1 MSILFNESE
10 SNFDEIHNFLSEDFS
25 HLEYPPSLFL
35 NQKRE
40 REKYENELIFC
51 DENQKDKESK
61 EIFDFLQAE
70 EMKQFPEKEEK
81 DEKLISYDII
91 NKPKKIFK
99 EIYPEI
105 HLFEKAEIN
114 IDEIIPTYSKYD
126 FSKRRRSKIKLRKY
140 LKKHNILVKMK
151 TAFINTYL
159 LKAYNK
165 KIKEA
170 GYNTLFGKLPHRFVI
185 NVSKGLNKVFMQKTL
200 FQILKEEE
208 TYAKKE
214 KTKDQISK
222 KKEKDTKEPENTNFN
237 RNLNIVNQ
245 IEKGEN
251 PELILILNTKICHL
265 FDEYLNSEDF
275 LITEIN
281 RLKTKTSKIEK
292 DDYYLAKYI
301 YVSKHLKYFC

>member
-10 SNFDEIHNFLSEDFS
+10 SNFNEIHNFLSEDFS
-25 HLEYPPSLFL
+25 HLEYPPSPFL

-40 REKYENELIFC
+40 REKYEDELIFR

-126 FSKRRRSKIKLRKY
+126 FSKRRRSKKKLRKY
-140 LKKHNILVKMK
+140 LQKHNILVKMK

-292 DDYYLAKYI
+292 DDYYLAKHI
-301 YVSKHLKYFC
+301 YVSKHYFC

>member
-140 LKKHNILVKMK
+140 MQKHNILVKMK

-265 FDEYLNSEDF
+265 FDEYLN
-275 LITEIN
+275 
-281 RLKTKTSKIEK
+281 
-292 DDYYLAKYI
+292 
-301 YVSKHLKYFC
+301 

>member
-81 DEKLISYDII
+81 DEKSISHDTT

-126 FSKRRRSKIKLRKY
+126 FSKRRRSKIKLPKY
-140 LKKHNILVKMK
+140 LQKHNILVKNK

-165 KIKEA
+165 K
-170 GYNTLFGKLPHRFVI
+170 
-185 NVSKGLNKVFMQKTL
+185 
-200 FQILKEEE
+200 
-208 TYAKKE
+208 
-214 KTKDQISK
+214 K
-222 KKEKDTKEPENTNFN
+222 KKLDIILYLEN
-237 RNLNIVNQ
+237 
-245 IEKGEN
+245 
-251 PELILILNTKICHL
+251 
-265 FDEYLNSEDF
+265 F
-275 LITEIN
+275 LTD
-281 RLKTKTSKIEK
+281 L
-292 DDYYLAKYI
+292 L
-301 YVSKHLKYFC
+301 

>member
-200 FQILKEEE
+200 GQILKEEE

>member
-140 LKKHNILVKMK
+140 LQKHNILVKMK

-200 FQILKEEE
+200 GQILKEEE

-301 YVSKHLKYFC
+301 YVSKHWKYFC

>member
-1 MSILFNESE
+1 MSILFDENE
-10 SNFDEIHNFLSEDFS
+10 SNFDEIYNFLSDDFS
-25 HLEYPPSLFL
+25 HLEYPPSPFL
-35 NQKRE
+35 NRKRE
-40 REKYENELIFC
+40 REKYENELIFR

-91 NKPKKIFK
+91 NEPKKIFK
-99 EIYPEI
+99 EVYPEI

-140 LKKHNILVKMK
+140 LQKHNILVKMK

-200 FQILKEEE
+200 GQILKERE

-214 KTKDQISK
+214 KTQGQTPKE
-222 KKEKDTKEPENTNFN
+222 KEKDTKEPENTNFFQN
-237 RNLNIVNQ
+237 SKIVDQ
-245 IEKGEN
+245 IENGEN
-251 PELILILNTKICHL
+251 SELILILNTKICHL
-265 FDEYLNSEDF
+265 FDEYLNSKDF
-275 LITEIN
+275 FITEIN
-281 RLKTKTSKIEK
+281 RLKTKTSKIKK
-292 DDYYLAKYI
+292 DDYYLAKNI
-301 YVSKHLKYFC
+301 YLSRHWKQFC

>member
-105 HLFEKAEIN
+105 HLFEKAEISN

-126 FSKRRRSKIKLRKY
+126 FSKRRRSKIKLGKY
-140 LKKHNILVKMK
+140 LQKHNILVKMK

-170 GYNTLFGKLPHRFVI
+170 GYKTLFGKLPHRFVI

-200 FQILKEEE
+200 GQILKERE

-214 KTKDQISK
+214 KTQGQTPKE
-222 KKEKDTKEPENTNFN
+222 KEKDTKEPENTNFFQN
-237 RNLNIVNQ
+237 SKIVDQ

-251 PELILILNTKICHL
+251 SELILILNTKICHL
-265 FDEYLNSEDF
+265 FDEYLNSKDF
-275 LITEIN
+275 FITEIN
-281 RLKTKTSKIEK
+281 RLKTKTSKIKK
-292 DDYYLAKYI
+292 DDYYLAKCI
-301 YVSKHLKYFC
+301 YVSKHSK

>member
-10 SNFDEIHNFLSEDFS
+10 SNLYEYYNFLSEDFS

-40 REKYENELIFC
+40 REKYENELIFR

-140 LKKHNILVKMK
+140 MQKHNILVKMK

-292 DDYYLAKYI
+292 DDYYLAKCI
-301 YVSKHLKYFC
+301 YVSKHSK

>member
-1 MSILFNESE
+1 MSILFDENE
-10 SNFDEIHNFLSEDFS
+10 SNFDEIYNFLSDDFS
-25 HLEYPPSLFL
+25 HLEYPPSPFL
-35 NQKRE
+35 DRKRE
-40 REKYENELIFC
+40 REKYEDELIFR

-61 EIFDFLQAE
+61 EIFDFLQAKK
-70 EMKQFPEKEEK
+70 MKQIPEKEEK
-81 DEKLISYDII
+81 NEKLISYDII

-126 FSKRRRSKIKLRKY
+126 FSKRRRSKIKLGKY
-140 LKKHNILVKMK
+140 LQKHNILVKMK
-151 TAFINTYL
+151 TVAINTYIL
-159 LKAYNK
+159 NALNK
-165 KIKEA
+165 KAKEA

-200 FQILKEEE
+200 GQILKEEE

-301 YVSKHLKYFC
+301 YVSKHWKYFC